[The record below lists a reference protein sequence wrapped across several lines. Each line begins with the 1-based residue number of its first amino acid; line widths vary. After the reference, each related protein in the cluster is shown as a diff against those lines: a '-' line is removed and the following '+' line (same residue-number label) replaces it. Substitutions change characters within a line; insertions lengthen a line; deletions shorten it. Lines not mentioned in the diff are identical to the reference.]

1 MLNLFFKKKKRSLL
15 PLYIMAFFLALSVA
29 LPAYIQ
35 SSYLGSYIGLSAVTW
50 FFIISNVIS
59 VFTILL
65 FPKFIRKFDS
75 YFSAGIVSVIFI
87 LSLLGLGVASNV
99 ILLLISFIAMQVS
112 MGLIWINMDLF
123 VESFSKNSTTGQT
136 RTIYFTIINLAWIIS
151 PSLSAYVMQLSDYR
165 LVYFVSALI
174 LAPFLVTFIFTARDI
189 KHKVTNQKN
198 KISVTAAKMLK
209 SKNLR
214 GVFVLALLLNLFYN
228 SAVIFIPIY
237 LNKVVGFSWQDLGW
251 MFSLMLIPF
260 ILVEIPA
267 GIIADK
273 YLGEKEL
280 FYFGFTIV
288 IACLSLFSLIDS
300 HNPWLWAAILFLSRV
315 GAALVEAM
323 SETYFFKNVGAK
335 DINKI
340 NLFRCSIPLG
350 RVIGS
355 LLSLL
360 MLIILPLRY
369 LFVFTAIIMLP
380 AFYYLAGM
388 KDTK

>member
-1 MLNLFFKKKKRSLL
+1 MFNLFLKKKRSLF
-15 PLYIMAFFLALSVA
+15 PLYIMAFFLALAGA

-35 SSYLGSYIGLSAVTW
+35 SSYLGSYVGLSAVTW
-50 FFIISNVIS
+50 FFIISNIIS
-59 VFTILL
+59 VLTILG
-65 FPKFIRKFDS
+65 FPNLIRKFGS
-75 YFSAGIVSVIFI
+75 YLSAGIITVVFL
-87 LSLLGLGVASNV
+87 LSLLGLGMSSN
-99 ILLLISFIAMQVS
+99 IFLLLLSFIIMQVA

-151 PSLSAYVMQLSDYR
+151 PSLSSYILRLDDYS
-165 LVYFVSALI
+165 LVFFIAAFI
-174 LAPFLVTFIFTARDI
+174 LVPFLATFILSARDI
-189 KHKVTNQKN
+189 KHKIANRKN
-198 KISVTAAKMLK
+198 KLSVMVAKMFK
-209 SKNLR
+209 NKNLR

-237 LNKVVGFSWQDLGW
+237 LNQVIGFSWQDLGW

-260 ILVEIPA
+260 ILIEIPA

-280 FYFGFTIV
+280 FYLGFSI
-288 IACLSLFSLIDS
+288 IIICLVFFSLLTS
-300 HNPWLWAAILFLSRV
+300 TNPWLWALLLFLSRV

-323 SETYFFKNVGAK
+323 SETYFFKNVGSR
-335 DINKI
+335 DIYKI

-360 MLIILPLRY
+360 LLIILPLRY
-369 LFVFTAIIMLP
+369 LFAFMALILLTS
-380 AFYYLAGM
+380 FYYLEGM

>member
-1 MLNLFFKKKKRSLL
+1 MFNLFLKKKRSLF
-15 PLYIMAFFLALSVA
+15 PLYIMAFFLALAGA

-35 SSYLGSYIGLSAVTW
+35 SSYLGSYVGLSAVTW
-50 FFIISNVIS
+50 FFIISNIIS
-59 VFTILL
+59 VLTILG
-65 FPKFIRKFDS
+65 FPSFIRKFGS
-75 YFSAGIVSVIFI
+75 YLSAGIITVVFL
-87 LSLLGLGVASNV
+87 LSLLGLGMSSN
-99 ILLLISFIAMQVS
+99 IFFLLLSFIVMQVA

-151 PSLSAYVMQLSDYR
+151 PGLSSYILRLDDYSLVFFIAAFI
-165 LVYFVSALI
+165 LV
-174 LAPFLVTFIFTARDI
+174 PFLTTFILSARDI
-189 KHKVTNQKN
+189 KHKIANHKN
-198 KISVTAAKMLK
+198 KVSVMVAKMFK
-209 SKNLR
+209 NKNLR

-237 LNKVVGFSWQDLGW
+237 LHQVIGFSWQDLGW

-260 ILVEIPA
+260 ILIEIPA

-280 FYFGFTIV
+280 FYLGFSIIIV
-288 IACLSLFSLIDS
+288 CLVFFSLITS
-300 HNPWLWAAILFLSRV
+300 TSPWLWALLLFLSRV

-323 SETYFFKNVGAK
+323 SETYFFKNVGGR
-335 DINKI
+335 DIYKI
-340 NLFRCSIPLG
+340 NIFRCSIPLG

-360 MLIILPLRY
+360 LLIILPLRY
-369 LFVFTAIIMLP
+369 LFAFTALILLTS
-380 AFYYLAGM
+380 FYYLEGM

>member
-1 MLNLFFKKKKRSLL
+1 
-15 PLYIMAFFLALSVA
+15 MAFFLALASA

-35 SSYLGSYIGLSAVTW
+35 SSYLGSYIGLSAITW
-50 FFIISNVIS
+50 FFIISNVVS
-59 VFTILL
+59 FFTILV
-65 FPKFIRKFDS
+65 FPKFIKKFDS

-87 LSLLGLGVASNV
+87 LSLLGMGVTSNI
-99 ILLLISFIAMQVS
+99 ILLLIAFIAMQVS

-123 VESFSKNSTTGQT
+123 VESFSKNATTGQT
-136 RTIYFTIINLAWIIS
+136 RTIYFTIINLAWIAS

-165 LVYFVSALI
+165 LVYFVAALI
-174 LAPFLVTFIFTARDI
+174 LAPFLATFIFTARDI
-189 KHKVTNQKN
+189 KHKISNQKN
-198 KISVTAAKMLK
+198 KISVTAIKMLK

-214 GVFVLALLLNLFYN
+214 GVFILALLLNLFYN

-237 LNKVVGFSWQDLGW
+237 LNKIIGFSWHDLGW

-280 FYFGFTIV
+280 FYFGFTIIIV
-288 IACLSLFSLIDS
+288 CLSLFSLLDS
-300 HNPWLWAAILFLSRV
+300 HNPWLWATILFLSRV

-340 NLFRCSIPLG
+340 NLFRCSIPMG
-350 RVIGS
+350 RIIGS

-369 LFVFTAIIMLP
+369 LFVFTAIIMLSS
-380 AFYYLAGM
+380 FYYLRFM

>member
-1 MLNLFFKKKKRSLL
+1 MFNLFFKKKKRSLL

-87 LSLLGLGVASNV
+87 LSLLGLGIASNV

-136 RTIYFTIINLAWIIS
+136 RTIYFTIINLAWIVS

-189 KHKVTNQKN
+189 KHKVANQKN
-198 KISVTAAKMLK
+198 KISVTAVKMLK

-228 SAVIFIPIY
+228 SAVIFIPVY
-237 LNKVVGFSWQDLGW
+237 LNKVIGFTWQDLGW

-280 FYFGFTIV
+280 FYLGFTIV
-288 IACLSLFSLIDS
+288 IVCLSLFSLLDS

-355 LLSLL
+355 ILSLL

-369 LFVFTAIIMLP
+369 LFVFTAIIMTS
-380 AFYYLAGM
+380 AFYYLSFM

>member
-1 MLNLFFKKKKRSLL
+1 
-15 PLYIMAFFLALSVA
+15 MAFFLALAVA

-35 SSYLGSYIGLSAVTW
+35 SSYLGSYVGLSAVTW
-50 FFIISNVIS
+50 FFIISNLVS
-59 VFTILL
+59 VFTILG
-65 FPKFIRKFDS
+65 FPKFIKKFDS
-75 YFSAGIVSVIFI
+75 YFSAGVVSVIFI
-87 LSLLGLGVASNV
+87 LSLLGLGVASNI
-99 ILLLISFIAMQVS
+99 ILLLIAFIAMQVS

-136 RTIYFTIINLAWIIS
+136 RTIYFTIINLAWIVS
-151 PSLSAYVMQLSDYR
+151 PSLSAYIIQLGDYR
-165 LVYFVSALI
+165 LVYFVAALI
-174 LAPFLVTFIFTARDI
+174 LAPFLATFIFTARDI
-189 KHKVTNQKN
+189 KHKVTGHKN
-198 KISVTAAKMLK
+198 KISTTALKMLK
-209 SKNLR
+209 SKNLS

-237 LNKVVGFSWQDLGW
+237 LNKVIGFSWHDLGW

-280 FYFGFTIV
+280 FYLGFTIV
-288 IACLSLFSLIDS
+288 IVCLSLFSLIDS
-300 HNPWLWAAILFLSRV
+300 HNPWLWATILFFSRV
-315 GAALVEAM
+315 GAALIEAM

-350 RVIGS
+350 RIIGS

-360 MLIILPLRY
+360 MLIILPLQY
-369 LFVFTAIIMLP
+369 LFVFTAIIMLS
-380 AFYYLAGM
+380 AFYSLAGM